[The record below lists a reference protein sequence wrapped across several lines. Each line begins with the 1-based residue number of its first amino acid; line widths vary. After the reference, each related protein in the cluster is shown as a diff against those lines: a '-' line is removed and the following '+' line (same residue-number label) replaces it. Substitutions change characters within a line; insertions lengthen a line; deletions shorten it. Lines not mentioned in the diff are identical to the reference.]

1 MTLVQ
6 SKDPTGSTA
15 VEDLVTVTR
24 RVSFGGYLVAQAGDR
39 VSRADAERWGAL
51 EDAEEVEVDPNTEP
65 ARVPVDRRVVF
76 GGYLVAV
83 PGDLVDPAD
92 AERWGITG
100 SAEETEAPAAKKGK
114 TAAAAEPVAETASE
128 SAGENAAE
136 TPPAV

>member
-24 RVSFGGYLVAQAGDR
+24 RVVFGGYLVAQAGDR
-39 VSRADAERWGAL
+39 VNRVDAERWGAL

-65 ARVPVDRRVVF
+65 ARVPVDRRVVYN
-76 GGYLVAV
+76 GYLVAV

-92 AERWGITG
+92 AERWGITASG
-100 SAEETEAPAAKKGK
+100 EDAAAPAAKKGK
-114 TAAAAEPVAETASE
+114 TAAAAEGAGSSTAEG
-128 SAGENAAE
+128 AGENAAE